1 MSQRPR
7 LIHSASMSAKL
18 SVLNIAALT
27 ILALCLIV
35 ITVVSVRDGLEK
47 QIITRQESS
56 MAVAW
61 ELLHA
66 KGKTV
71 SIDKDRLMAGS
82 EVLNG
87 NNALVDR
94 IHDLV
99 GGVATIFMNDQR
111 VATTIIKP
119 DGTRAVG
126 TRLAPGPAHDAVFGK
141 RQSYQGVTD
150 ILGQH
155 YYVRY
160 DPILDPSG
168 AVVGILFVGVP
179 RNDFMVLADSL
190 TDKIIGISVG
200 VTLILGLIV
209 FWITRRSFAALN
221 AVQAALKTVA
231 DGDLS
236 RQTPFINRM
245 DEIGQMARAVEVSR
259 ENALK
264 AQALE
269 EANRQA
275 EQRRQEERRRELTG
289 MADHFQDSVQKAA
302 GAIANES
309 GRVRN
314 ASEAMSALASEA
326 SQRAESVVGAA
337 QNAAA
342 NVGIVASAS
351 TELSASIQDISRQIT
366 RTSAITANAVT
377 EAERTDRLVLG
388 LTDSAARIG
397 EVVRLITDIASQTNM
412 LALNASIEA
421 ARAGDAGKG
430 FAVVAGEV
438 KNLANQT
445 GRATKDISVQITA
458 VQTATNEA
466 ADAIR
471 AIRTIIADIDE
482 ATTSIAAAIEEQDA
496 ATGEIA
502 RSIGQASENVS
513 AINDQIRMLSGTTRE
528 VGETSDG
535 VLGVSREMSSEVN
548 RLDGSISAFLNGIKS
563 SMG

>member
-1 MSQRPR
+1 
-7 LIHSASMSAKL
+7 MSAKL
-18 SVLNIAALT
+18 SALNIAALT

-35 ITVVSVRDGLEK
+35 ITVVSVRDGMEK

-61 ELLHA
+61 ELLRD
-66 KGKTV
+66 KGETV
-71 SIDKDRLMAGS
+71 TIDDGRLMAGS

-87 NNALVDR
+87 DNALVDR

-111 VATTIIKP
+111 VATTIIQP
-119 DGTRAVG
+119 DGTRAIG
-126 TRLAPGPAHDAVFGK
+126 TRLAPGPAHDAIFGQH
-141 RQSYQGVTD
+141 QSYQGVTD
-150 ILGQH
+150 ILGQR

-160 DPILDPSG
+160 DPILDRSG
-168 AVVGILFVGVP
+168 AVAGILFVGVP
-179 RNDFMVLADSL
+179 RNDFMVLVDSL
-190 TDKIIGISVG
+190 TDRIIGISVG
-200 VTLILGLIV
+200 VTLVLGLIV

-221 AVQAALKTVA
+221 AVQAALKTIA

-236 RQTPFINRM
+236 RQTPFTERK
-245 DEIGQMARAVEVSR
+245 DEIGQMARAVEISR
-259 ENALK
+259 EHALK

-269 EANRQA
+269 ESNRQA
-275 EQRRQEERRRELTG
+275 EARRQEERRRELAG
-289 MADHFQDSVQKAA
+289 MADHFEGSVQKAA
-302 GAIANES
+302 GVIASES
-309 GRVRN
+309 DRVRN

-326 SQRAESVVGAA
+326 SERAQSVAGAA
-337 QNAAA
+337 QEAAA
-342 NVGIVASAS
+342 NVGVVASAS

-377 EAERTDRLVLG
+377 EAERTDRLVVG

-412 LALNASIEA
+412 LALNATIEA

-430 FAVVAGEV
+430 FPVVAGEV
-438 KNLANQT
+438 KHLANQT
-445 GRATKDISVQITA
+445 SRATGDISTQITA

-466 ADAIR
+466 VDAIR
-471 AIRTIIADIDE
+471 AIRATIADIDE

-502 RSIGQASENVS
+502 RSIGQASENVT
-513 AINDQIRMLSGTTRE
+513 AITDQIRMLSGTTRE

-535 VLGVSREMSSEVN
+535 VLGASREMSGEVD
-548 RLDGSISAFLNGIKS
+548 RLDGSVGAFLNGIRS
-563 SMG
+563 SMT